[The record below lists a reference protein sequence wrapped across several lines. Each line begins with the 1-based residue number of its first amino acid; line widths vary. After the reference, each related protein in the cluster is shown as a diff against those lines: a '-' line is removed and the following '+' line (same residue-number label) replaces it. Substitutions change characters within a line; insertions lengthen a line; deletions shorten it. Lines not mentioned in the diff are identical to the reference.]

1 MEIKKL
7 LKTLLEE
14 AEFYEEEAS
23 DHGTAIACRAAI
35 AAVAA
40 LLARVVELDPL
51 VVDGVRRSDNCQNW
65 QARADDYEASMGS
78 LFEAIRHGDAEHET
92 WLRQAIT
99 DHFAGRPVERPR
111 GMGNQERAEATE
123 ARGVELAGALA
134 HLLEFADSTG
144 QGCAKQ
150 VENARAVLA
159 STPAEALARAKGE
172 DYAAGLEAAAKWHDD
187 LVTFMEDGPPADSTE
202 AIAKLHQKCAKAI
215 RALGKE
221 KKKDA

>member
-1 MEIKKL
+1 MDIKKL

-35 AAVAA
+35 AAVET
-40 LLARVVELDPL
+40 LRGQLERCKDEYVEAVHPEFGTAWRDE
-51 VVDGVRRSDNCQNW
+51 W
-65 QARADDYEASMGS
+65 Y
-78 LFEAIRHGDAEHET
+78 
-92 WLRQAIT
+92 
-99 DHFAGRPVERPR
+99 
-111 GMGNQERAEATE
+111 RAEAAE
-123 ARGVELAGALA
+123 ERVAELAGALA

-187 LVTFMEDGPPADSTE
+187 LVTFMEDGPPDDSTE
-202 AIAKLHQKCAKAI
+202 AAAKRHRKCAKAI

-221 KKKDA
+221 EAVK